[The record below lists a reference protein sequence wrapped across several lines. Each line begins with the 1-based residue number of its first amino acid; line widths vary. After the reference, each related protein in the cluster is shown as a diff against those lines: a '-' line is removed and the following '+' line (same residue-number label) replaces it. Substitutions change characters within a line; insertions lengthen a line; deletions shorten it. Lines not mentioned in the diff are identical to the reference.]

1 MYKIITDIFRTDKP
15 EETKATVTLEVEKP
29 KSLEELFNAAVK
41 SQVKQRVARDVKEA
55 LSLLC
60 YSDEVIKQT
69 QEAMDEYG
77 TGRFDYQTQSE
88 IKGKYP
94 KASMDRQRYN
104 ENPYYLSLPF
114 KFLLLVDKLSQELM
128 EKYDA
133 ND

>member
-1 MYKIITDIFRTDKP
+1 MFKIITDIFRTDKP
-15 EETKATVTLEVEKP
+15 EETKATVTIEVEKP
-29 KSLEELFNAAVK
+29 KSLEELFNTAVK
-41 SQVKQRVARDVKEA
+41 EQVKRQVSRDVEKA

-77 TGRFDYQTQSE
+77 IGQFTSETQAE
-88 IKGKYP
+88 ISGKYP
-94 KASMDRQRYN
+94 KARVGMNHYS
-104 ENPYYLSLPF
+104 ETPYYFSLPF
-114 KFLLLVDKLSQELM
+114 DLNLLVDKLSQELM